1 MNRDLLF
8 HEKRPTNRRLL
19 PVFAARRFERSAPG
33 PQEHKGLPVVG
44 VTEFNRQVLP
54 LPMQLADLIGELLI
68 LWNTLSRAGKTVRHK
83 HFVKWY

>member
-1 MNRDLLF
+1 
-8 HEKRPTNRRLL
+8 
-19 PVFAARRFERSAPG
+19 
-33 PQEHKGLPVVG
+33 VG